1 MKNYTSF
8 LKGNKTISRMAGLPK
23 TIKVFDKRSSECDV
37 IKIERFLFEESAY
50 PVETIY
56 LSKVGEKWVS
66 ALSLARSGYMRYEL
80 FPKLKNYTLQQVEI
94 SEEEG
99 KAIIEECIPSQME
112 EAEKAISWCD
122 PKDGKDE
129 DGRYWL
135 SIYKGAGTYR
145 LIVSKKKILG
155 GIYGGFHDCNRSY
168 KSMAL
173 GSLPFERAVL
183 EVVKKKLGTDNFK
196 ILKANGSGTYFFLKN
211 VDDRKYIDTKDY
223 TVPSATGGLHLNLE
237 IK

>member
-1 MKNYTSF
+1 MKNYTTF
-8 LKGNKTISRMAGLPK
+8 IKGNKTTSRMAGLPK
-23 TIKVFDKRSSECDV
+23 TIQVFDKRSSECDV
-37 IKIERFLFEESAY
+37 IIIERFLFEESAY

-56 LSKVGEKWVS
+56 LSKVAEKWVS

-80 FPKLKNYTLQQVEI
+80 VPKLKKLYLQQVEI

-99 KAIIEECIPSQME
+99 KAIIEECIPKQIE

-122 PKDGKDE
+122 PKDEKDE

-135 SIYKGAGTYR
+135 SIYKGAGSYR
-145 LIVSKKKILG
+145 LIVSEKKILG
-155 GIYGGFHDCNRSY
+155 GIYRDFHDCNRSY

-173 GSLPFERAVL
+173 GSLSFEKAVF
-183 EVVKKKLGTDNFK
+183 EVVKKKLATDNFK
-196 ILKANGSGTYFFLKN
+196 ILKANGSGTYFFLKQGE
-211 VDDRKYIDTKDY
+211 DSEYIDTKDY
-223 TVPSATGGLHLNLE
+223 TVPSANGGLHLNLE

>member
-8 LKGNKTISRMAGLPK
+8 IKGNKTISRMAGLPK
-23 TIKVFDKRSSECDV
+23 TIQVFDKRSAECDI
-37 IKIERFLFEESAY
+37 IKIERFFFEESAY

-66 ALSLARSGYMRYEL
+66 ALSIARSGYMRYEL
-80 FPKLKNYTLQQVEI
+80 VPKLKNYSLKKVEI
-94 SEEEG
+94 TKEDG
-99 KAIIEECIPSQME
+99 KAIIEECTPLQMA

-122 PKDGKDE
+122 PKDEKDE

-135 SIYKGAGTYR
+135 SIYKGAGSYR
-145 LIVSKKKILG
+145 LIVSEQRILG
-155 GIYGGFHDCNRSY
+155 GIYGGFHDCNRSH
-168 KSMAL
+168 KSMVL
-173 GSLPFERAVL
+173 GSLSFERAVF
-183 EVVKKKLGTDNFK
+183 EVVKEKLGTDNFK

-211 VDDRKYIDTKDY
+211 VEDREYIDTKDY

>member
-23 TIKVFDKRSSECDV
+23 TIHVFDKRSSECDV
-37 IKIERFLFEESAY
+37 VKIERFLFEESAY
-50 PVETIY
+50 PIETIY
-56 LSKVGEKWVS
+56 ISKVGEKWVS
-66 ALSLARSGYMRYEL
+66 ALSLARGGYMQYKL
-80 FPKLKNYTLQQVEI
+80 VPKLKNYTLQQVEI

-99 KAIIEECIPSQME
+99 KAIIEECTPLQME

-122 PKDGKDE
+122 PKDEKDE

-135 SIYKGAGTYR
+135 SIYKGAGSYR
-145 LIVSKKKILG
+145 LIVSEEKILG
-155 GIYGGFHDCNRSY
+155 GIYEGFYDCNRSY

-173 GSLPFERAVL
+173 GSLSFERAVY
-183 EVVKKKLGTDNFK
+183 EVVKEKLGTDNFK
-196 ILKANGSGTYFFLKN
+196 ILKANGSGTYFFLRN
-211 VDDRKYIDTKDY
+211 VEDSQYIDTKDY
-223 TVPSATGGLHLNLE
+223 TVPSESGGLHLNME

>member
-8 LKGNKTISRMAGLPK
+8 LKSGKTMSRMAGLPK
-23 TIKVFDKRSSECDV
+23 SIQVFDRRSSECDV

-56 LSKVGEKWVS
+56 LSKVGEKWTS
-66 ALSLARSGYMRYEL
+66 ALSYARCGYLRYEL
-80 FPKLKNYTLQQVEI
+80 VPKQKNYTLQQVDI

-99 KAIIEECIPSQME
+99 KSIIEECIPLQIE

-122 PKDGKDE
+122 PKDEMDE

-135 SIYKGAGTYR
+135 SIYKGAGSYR
-145 LIVSKKKILG
+145 LIVSEKKILG

-173 GSLPFERAVL
+173 GSLSFEKAIF

-211 VDDRKYIDTKDY
+211 VEDSEYIDTKDY
-223 TVPSATGGLHLNLE
+223 TVTSSTGGLHLNME

>member
-23 TIKVFDKRSSECDV
+23 TIQVFDKRSSECDV

-112 EAEKAISWCD
+112 EAEK
-122 PKDGKDE
+122 
-129 DGRYWL
+129 
-135 SIYKGAGTYR
+135 
-145 LIVSKKKILG
+145 
-155 GIYGGFHDCNRSY
+155 SY
-168 KSMAL
+168 FM
-173 GSLPFERAVL
+173 V
-183 EVVKKKLGTDNFK
+183 
-196 ILKANGSGTYFFLKN
+196 
-211 VDDRKYIDTKDY
+211 
-223 TVPSATGGLHLNLE
+223 
-237 IK
+237 

>member
-8 LKGNKTISRMAGLPK
+8 LKSGKTMSRMAGLPK
-23 TIKVFDKRSSECDV
+23 SIQVFDRRSSECDV

-56 LSKVGEKWVS
+56 LSKVGEKWTS
-66 ALSLARSGYMRYEL
+66 ALSYARCGYLRYEL
-80 FPKLKNYTLQQVEI
+80 VPKQKNYTLQQVDI

-99 KAIIEECIPSQME
+99 KSIIEECIPLQIE

-122 PKDGKDE
+122 PKDEMDE
-129 DGRYWL
+129 DERYWL
-135 SIYKGAGTYR
+135 SIYKGAGSYR
-145 LIVSKKKILG
+145 LIVSEKKILG

-173 GSLPFERAVL
+173 GSLSFEKAIF

-211 VDDRKYIDTKDY
+211 VEDSEYIDTKDY
-223 TVPSATGGLHLNLE
+223 TVTSSTGGLHLNME

>member
-1 MKNYTSF
+1 MKNYTTF
-8 LKGNKTISRMAGLPK
+8 IKRNKTTSRMAGLPK
-23 TIKVFDKRSSECDV
+23 TIQVFDKRSSECDV
-37 IKIERFLFEESAY
+37 IIIERFLFEESAY
-50 PVETIY
+50 PVEIIY

-80 FPKLKNYTLQQVEI
+80 VPKLKNYTLQKVNI

-99 KAIIEECIPSQME
+99 KSIIEECIPLQME
-112 EAEKAISWCD
+112 DAEEAILWCD
-122 PKDGKDE
+122 PKDEKDE
-129 DGRYWL
+129 DGRYWI
-135 SIYKGAGTYR
+135 SIYKGSGTYR
-145 LIVSKKKILG
+145 LIVSEQKIVG
-155 GIYGGFHDCNRSY
+155 GIYGGFHDCSRSY
-168 KSMAL
+168 KSKAL
-173 GSLPFERAVL
+173 GSLSFERAVI

-211 VDDRKYIDTKDY
+211 VDDREYIDTKDY

>member
-8 LKGNKTISRMAGLPK
+8 LKSGKTMSRMAGLPK
-23 TIKVFDKRSSECDV
+23 SIQVFDRRSSECDV
-37 IKIERFLFEESAY
+37 IKIERFLFVESAY

-56 LSKVGEKWVS
+56 LSKVGEKWTS
-66 ALSLARSGYMRYEL
+66 ALSYARCGYLRYEL
-80 FPKLKNYTLQQVEI
+80 VPKQKNYTLQQVDI

-122 PKDGKDE
+122 PKDEMDE

-145 LIVSKKKILG
+145 LIISEQKIVG

-173 GSLPFERAVL
+173 GSLSFEKAVFK
-183 EVVKKKLGTDNFK
+183 VVKKKLGTDNFK

-211 VDDRKYIDTKDY
+211 VEDSEYIKTKEY
-223 TVPSATGGLHLNLE
+223 MVPSATGGLHLNME

>member
-1 MKNYTSF
+1 
-8 LKGNKTISRMAGLPK
+8 MAGLPK
-23 TIKVFDKRSSECDV
+23 TIQVFDKRSAECNI
-37 IKIERFLFEESAY
+37 IKIERFFFEESAY

-56 LSKVGEKWVS
+56 LSKVGEKWTS
-66 ALSLARSGYMRYEL
+66 ALSYARFGYLRYEL
-80 FPKLKNYTLQQVEI
+80 VPKQKNYTLQQVDI

-99 KAIIEECIPSQME
+99 KSIIEECIPSQME

-122 PKDGKDE
+122 PKDEKDE

-135 SIYKGAGTYR
+135 SIYKGAGSYR
-145 LIVSKKKILG
+145 LIVSEKKILG
-155 GIYGGFHDCNRSY
+155 GIYGGFYDCNRSY

-173 GSLPFERAVL
+173 GSLSFEKAVF

-211 VDDRKYIDTKDY
+211 VEDREYIDTKDY

>member
-23 TIKVFDKRSSECDV
+23 TIQVFERRASGCD
-37 IKIERFLFEESAY
+37 IIRIERFLFEESAY
-50 PVETIY
+50 PIETIY

-66 ALSLARSGYMRYEL
+66 ALSLSRIGYVRYEL
-80 FPKLKNYTLQQVEI
+80 IPKLKNYTLQQVEI

-99 KAIIEECIPSQME
+99 KSIIEECTPLQME

-122 PKDGKDE
+122 PKDEKDE

-135 SIYKGAGTYR
+135 SIYKGAGSYR
-145 LIVSKKKILG
+145 LIVSDEKILG
-155 GIYGGFHDCNRSY
+155 GIYGGFHDCRSY

-173 GSLPFERAVL
+173 GLFSFERAVY

-196 ILKANGSGTYFFLKN
+196 ILKANGSGTFFFLKN
-211 VDDRKYIDTKDY
+211 VEDSQYIDTKDY
-223 TVPSATGGLHLNLE
+223 TVPSATGGLHLNME